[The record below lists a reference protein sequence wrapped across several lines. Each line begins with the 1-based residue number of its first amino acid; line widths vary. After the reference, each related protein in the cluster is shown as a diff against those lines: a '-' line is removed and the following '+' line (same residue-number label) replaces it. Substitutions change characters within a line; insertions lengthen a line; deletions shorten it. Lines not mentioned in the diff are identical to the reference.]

1 MQINNPTEFRN
12 NIRVKLNKIIKRKKI
27 SLNLEKVVYNYTIKT
42 SKDKKIVRSWS
53 NSSFVMIYL
62 DKLKS
67 IMLNLNSKS
76 TVKNTALLKGLK
88 KGEFKPH
95 ELAFMSH
102 QEIFPEKW
110 KYLIDAKIKRDK
122 KEGEVDLSAASEEF
136 FCFKCKK
143 NGTCSYYQ
151 MQTRSADE
159 PMTTFVTCLLCGNN
173 WRC

>member
-1 MQINNPTEFRN
+1 MQVDNPNDFRC
-12 NIRVKLNKIIKRKKI
+12 NIRKKLNKIIKKTFI
-27 SLNLEKVVYNYTIKT
+27 SLNLEKGIYNYAIK
-42 SKDKKIVRSWS
+42 KCKEKNIVRSWS
-53 NSSFVMIYL
+53 NKAFVMIYL

-67 IMLNLNSKS
+67 IMINLKINKNDKS
-76 TVKNTALLKGLK
+76 NNLLKNLK
-88 KGEFKPH
+88 KGAFKPH

-102 QEIFPEKW
+102 QEMAPEKW
-110 KYLIDAKIKRDK
+110 QHLIDAKIKRDK
-122 KEGEVDLSAASEEF
+122 KEGEVDLSAASDEF

-143 NGTCSYYQ
+143 RKCTYYE

>member
-1 MQINNPTEFRN
+1 MEINNPAEFRN
-12 NIRVKLNKIIKRKKI
+12 NIRAKLNKIIKKKNI
-27 SLNLEKVVYNYTIKT
+27 SLNLEKGVYNYTIHA
-42 SKDKKIVRSWS
+42 SKEKKIVRSWS
-53 NSSFVMIYL
+53 NSAFIMIYL

-76 TVKNTALLKGLK
+76 SVKNTTLLKCLK
-88 KGEFKPH
+88 KGDFKPH

-102 QEIFPEKW
+102 QELFPEKW

-122 KEGEVDLSAASEEF
+122 KEGEVDLSAASDEF

-143 NGTCSYYQ
+143 RKCSYYQ